1 MYSCFYYYYTVR
13 KEVRLNEKALKVYGV
28 WVKMIPKSLKSDNT
42 RDYPLFVVTG
52 IETNLGVEGETD

>member
-1 MYSCFYYYYTVR
+1 
-13 KEVRLNEKALKVYGV
+13 
-28 WVKMIPKSLKSDNT
+28 MIPKSLKSDNT